1 MPSVWRSVPHYRQEF
16 PYSCVAACV
25 RMVLAHHGR
34 PMSEADL
41 RQLLGTQPHGTPAR
55 NLLSGATLG
64 FNVHLGP
71 LNLSLL
77 RDALVADLP
86 PLVFVDTGPLDYWHT
101 DCAHV
106 TVVVGIDDTSIALN
120 DPFFDTAPQQTSL
133 VGFLQAWALKAH
145 LAALIRP
152 RP

>member
-1 MPSVWRSVPHYRQEF
+1 MPSVWRSVPHYKQEF
-16 PYSCVAACV
+16 AFSCAAACV
-25 RMVLAHHGR
+25 RMVLAHHGQAL
-34 PMSEADL
+34 SEAPL
-41 RQLLGTQPHGTPAR
+41 RQLLGTRPHGTPAR
-55 NLLSGATLG
+55 NLLSVTSLG
-64 FNVHLGP
+64 FDVHLGP

-77 RDALVADLP
+77 QDALVADLP
-86 PLVFVDTGPLDYWHT
+86 PLVFVDTGPLDYWQS

-106 TVVVGIDDTSIALN
+106 AVVVGIDDTSVSLN

-133 VGFLQAWALKAH
+133 AGFLQAWSLNAH